1 MKLVGMN
8 TTRYA
13 QHVRDVLRAGAGRAR
28 GREGSTA
35 QTNERP
41 IPVLTREEQRR
52 APTTSHCRPAH
63 PGRRGGKKLLGPGEV
78 LVFLRREHR
87 EDGGGRPQKRVEHVT
102 RSPATK
108 RAQVSSST
116 PEPSSKGEA
125 GVRSSALR
133 LETAQQPCARV
144 QKDHCSRPGQKLVQG
159 PAAAYCRNKKKSE
172 KSRDR

>member
-1 MKLVGMN
+1 MMCLGLPFFLRCQQSPRARKPPGGRGMRACGDPEEKDGQRRVKLVAVN

-41 IPVLTREEQRR
+41 IPVLTREERRR

-87 EDGGGRPQKRVEHVT
+87 EDEGRRPQKRVEHVT

-116 PEPSSKGEA
+116 PEPA
-125 GVRSSALR
+125 
-133 LETAQQPCARV
+133 
-144 QKDHCSRPGQKLVQG
+144 
-159 PAAAYCRNKKKSE
+159 
-172 KSRDR
+172 